1 MRKYACYLF
10 ALTILLCSSCT
21 QIQQLNPI
29 KKKSSAYAAYYE
41 SLEAANLTNSGMGK
55 AWLQAGEKALNDSL
69 RVAPPYR
76 ETGYFRAEA
85 PTAYGFSFYLKEG
98 QTCEIDLRVQPDSMR
113 VFLELF
119 EKDKTTNTPSWNWL
133 KEIDSQT
140 NQLEFIADKTGFYHL
155 RLQAELL
162 ATGSYELDIGLAP
175 SISFPVLNG
184 ENRDIGGFWGDPRN
198 GKRKHKG
205 VDIFA
210 KKGTPVLATGP
221 GTVSRVRTGGLGGK
235 TVWVRDKK
243 FGHQQYFAHLDE
255 QLVTVGQAVERGDT
269 LGTVGQ
275 TGNARNTPPHLHYG
289 IYKSS
294 GAVDPLPFLRKERN
308 KFSEPNID
316 LTKLG
321 DQFRVGKRSGKLYK
335 SPYKKG
341 KVIERLA
348 AHTPIWITG
357 GAEGYYRVTTADG
370 HRGFIKKQD
379 IVGLDKPIEYFTT
392 KEEITVLNNPGTAD
406 IPVTTLAVGERVAV
420 VGELADAQ
428 LVRTGEGVL
437 GWIRGI

>member
-1 MRKYACYLF
+1 MKKYTSYLF
-10 ALTILLCSSCT
+10 ILTIVLCSSCN
-21 QIQQLNPI
+21 QIQQLNPV
-29 KKKSSAYAAYYE
+29 KKKSSAYTSYYE
-41 SLEAANLTNSGMGK
+41 SLQAVNLANSNMGK
-55 AWLQAGEKALNDSL
+55 TWFEAGEKALNDSL

-85 PTAYGFSFYLKEG
+85 PAAYGFSFYLKEG

-119 EKDKTTNTPSWNWL
+119 EKNMTTNIPKWSWV
-133 KEIDSQT
+133 KEIDAQT
-140 NQLEFIADKTGFYHL
+140 NQLEFIANKTGFYHL

-162 ATGSYELDIGLAP
+162 ATGSYELDIRLVP
-175 SISFPVLNG
+175 SISFPVLGGKNH
-184 ENRDIGGFWGDPRN
+184 DIGGFWGDPRS
-198 GKRKHKG
+198 GRRKHKG

-235 TVWVRDKK
+235 TVWVRDDK

-255 QLVTVGQAVERGDT
+255 QLVTPGQSVTTGDT
-269 LGTVGQ
+269 LGTVGN
-275 TGNARNTPPHLHYG
+275 TGNALKTPPHLHYG

-294 GAVDPLPFLRKERN
+294 GPVDPLPFLYKERN

-321 DQFRVGKRSGKLYK
+321 NQFRIGKRAGKLYK

-341 KVIERLA
+341 KVVQQLN
-348 AHTPIWITG
+348 AHTPVHITG
-357 GAEGYYRVTTADG
+357 GAEGYYRVITANG
-370 HRGFIKKQD
+370 HRGFIKKRE
-379 IVGLDKPIEYFTT
+379 IVTLEKPIKYFTT
-392 KEEITVLNNPGTAD
+392 KQETAVLYNPDATN
-406 IPVTTLAVGERVAV
+406 IPIATLPGGERVAI
-420 VGELADAQ
+420 VGRSKAANLI
-428 LVRTGEGVL
+428 RTREGIL
-437 GWIRGI
+437 GWVRVL

>member
-55 AWLQAGEKALNDSL
+55 AWSQAGEKALNDSL
-69 RVAPPYR
+69 RVAPPYQ
-76 ETGYFRAEA
+76 ETGYFRAET

-140 NQLEFIADKTGFYHL
+140 NQLEFVADKTGFYHL

-175 SISFPVLNG
+175 SISFPVLDG
-184 ENRDIGGFWGDPRN
+184 ENRDIGGFWGDPRS

-210 KKGTPVLATGP
+210 DKGTPVLATGP
-221 GTVSRVRTGGLGGK
+221 GTVSRVKTGGLGGK
-235 TVWVRDKK
+235 TVWVRDDK

-255 QLVTVGQAVERGDT
+255 QLVIPGQSVNTGDT
-269 LGTVGQ
+269 LGTVGN
-275 TGNARNTPPHLHYG
+275 TGNARTTPPHLHYG
-289 IYKSS
+289 IYKGS
-294 GAVDPLPFLRKERN
+294 GPVDPLPFLYKEKN
-308 KFSEPNID
+308 KFSKPNIN
-316 LTKLG
+316 LASLG
-321 DQFRVGKRSGKLYK
+321 KQYRVGKRPGKLYK

-341 KVIERLA
+341 KVIQQLD
-348 AHTPIWITG
+348 AHTPVRITG
-357 GAEGYYRVTTADG
+357 GAEGYYRVTTVDK
-370 HRGFIKKQD
+370 HHGFIKKQY
-379 IVGLDKPIEYFTT
+379 IVMLDKPIEYFTT
-392 KEEITVLNNPGTAD
+392 KKETIVLYNLSSAD
-406 IPVTTLAVGERVAV
+406 IPVATLPVGKRVAV
-420 VGELADAQ
+420 IGKSKKAKLI
-428 LVRTGEGVL
+428 RTGEGIL
-437 GWIRGI
+437 GWVQVL

>member
-1 MRKYACYLF
+1 MNKHACYLF
-10 ALTILLCSSCT
+10 ILTILLCSYCT

-29 KKKSSAYAAYYE
+29 KKKSSAYTTYYE
-41 SLEAANLTNSGMGK
+41 SLQAANLTNSGMGK
-55 AWLQAGEKALNDSL
+55 AWFQAGEKALNDSL

-76 ETGYFRAEA
+76 ETGYFRAETPA
-85 PTAYGFSFYLKEG
+85 AYGFSFYLKEG
-98 QTCEIDLRVQPDSMR
+98 QTCEIDLRTQPDSMR

-119 EKDKTTNTPSWNWL
+119 EKDMIANTPKWSWL
-133 KEIDSQT
+133 KEINPKT
-140 NQLEFIADKTGFYHL
+140 NQLEFVADKTGFYHL

-175 SISFPVLNG
+175 SISFPVLDG
-184 ENRDIGGFWGDPRN
+184 ENRDIGGFWGDPRS

-210 KKGTPVLATGP
+210 DKGTPVLATGP

-255 QLVTVGQAVERGDT
+255 QLVTRGQLVNTGDT
-269 LGTVGQ
+269 LGTVGT
-275 TGNARNTPPHLHYG
+275 TGNARTTPPHLHYG
-289 IYKSS
+289 IYKGS
-294 GAVDPLPFLRKERN
+294 GPVDPLPFLYKEKN
-308 KFSEPNID
+308 KFSKPNID
-316 LTKLG
+316 ITKLG

-341 KVIERLA
+341 KLIQQVD
-348 AHTPIWITG
+348 AHTPVLVTG

-370 HRGFIKKQD
+370 YRGFIKKRD
-379 IVGLDKPIEYFTT
+379 IVALDNPIEYFTT
-392 KEEITVLNNPGTAD
+392 EQKTAVLYNPDTAD
-406 IPVTTLAVGERVAV
+406 IPVATLPIGERVAV
-420 VGELADAQ
+420 VGRSKTAELI
-428 LVRTGEGVL
+428 RTREGLL
-437 GWIRGI
+437 GWVRVL